1 MVAMS
6 DPDLA
11 TLAAALSTE
20 SLDLLVTRLAD
31 SMAAALQTGQTLM
44 PAASSRAPAPESY
57 LSSTMLPS
65 YIYALPTGLEKG
77 TFISIDVGGSTLRI
91 AVVSFEPPLRH
102 MRYHTSE
109 PLDAA
114 IRNIDGRSFFL
125 WLASQ
130 LQSVLYVAEANGW
143 IEESITVP
151 VGLTW
156 SFPLDQMSVSSGKI
170 LSMGKGFAT
179 MGNDILGW
187 DLRTV
192 FQQSCADVG
201 VNIDLRAVVNDSV
214 ATILSHM
221 HTDRRCKIGVI
232 VGTGVNASVKV
243 PITCLDEE
251 KLSRCNPRDLE
262 RYAECIL
269 NTELSMFGTDI
280 LPRTRWDIELDAANE
295 KPGFQPFEM
304 MVSGRYIAEVARYI
318 VRDTVLK
325 FRPSSAMPA
334 GLDKLYGLDASTMS
348 VVEREL
354 DIHFASQQF
363 LARHPCKEGR
373 LNLTI
378 EEMKFIRAAFY
389 AVSSRAAAV
398 VAAGILALAVS
409 VLPPSTPGDGEEIV
423 VAATGSVIEK
433 YFGFRLRVQ
442 EFLNL
447 LGHRRG
453 KKIVLA
459 VTEDSSIWGAA
470 VAAAIN

>member
-1 MVAMS
+1 
-6 DPDLA
+6 
-11 TLAAALSTE
+11 
-20 SLDLLVTRLAD
+20 
-31 SMAAALQTGQTLM
+31 
-44 PAASSRAPAPESY
+44 
-57 LSSTMLPS
+57 
-65 YIYALPTGLEKG
+65 
-77 TFISIDVGGSTLRI
+77 
-91 AVVSFEPPLRH
+91 
-102 MRYHTSE
+102 
-109 PLDAA
+109 
-114 IRNIDGRSFFL
+114 
-125 WLASQ
+125 
-130 LQSVLYVAEANGW
+130 
-143 IEESITVP
+143 
-151 VGLTW
+151 
-156 SFPLDQMSVSSGKI
+156 
-170 LSMGKGFAT
+170 
-179 MGNDILGW
+179 MGNEILGW

-192 FQQSCADVG
+192 FQQSCVDLG
-201 VNIDLRAVVNDSV
+201 VNVDLRAVVNDSV

-221 HTDRRCKIGVI
+221 HADPRCKIGVI

-251 KLSRCNPRDLE
+251 KLSRCNPQDLE
-262 RYAECIL
+262 RYVECIL

-280 LPRTRWDIELDAANE
+280 LPRTRWDVELDAANE

-318 VRDTVLK
+318 IRDTVLK
-325 FRPSSAMPA
+325 FRPSSAVPA
-334 GLDKLYGLDASTMS
+334 GLDTEYGLDASTMS

-354 DIHFASQQF
+354 DIHFARQQF

-409 VLPPSTPGDGEEIV
+409 ALPPPTPGDGDEIV

-433 YFGFRLRVQ
+433 YSGFRLRVQ